1 MPSDKKLLFVISFI
15 LLTGMINPGISIS
28 GSSQHGRQVKNR
40 SKQTDSLQILDS
52 LVNEYRISNN
62 RISISYARK
71 AVGLAGRINSPE
83 LLVKAYILM
92 GMSFT
97 PSEKDSSYIY
107 YNKALNLAIEENLER
122 QKSGI
127 LFNIALL
134 YNDAC
139 NNKTALVFLDS
150 ALRIAELNH
159 DYQYISNIYLVLG
172 NVKYEMKDV
181 SGARLMYQKG
191 YRIAKANSLYRQ
203 MGVALGNLASYEK
216 NPRSAFNM
224 QKEALGML
232 EYCKGAEQEKA
243 NILVNIGYDH
253 ANPDSAI
260 YYYKSALLLVKNC
273 NLPEIEMGTYNN
285 MAYSYLEKGDI
296 KFARSCLIDHAIPVA
311 LKGNNQDWLSTLY
324 DSYADILMESGEY
337 KEAAT
342 YQKKALESR
351 TEADLKAA
359 SGQVRLLAALFDM
372 KSKDRELFIQHIQL
386 QQIKLWLIIA
396 VLVILII
403 LSGIIWLAQR
413 NRMKLQ
419 RQNIVAARRIIGME
433 EDQKGR
439 TARELH
445 DITGQFVL
453 SITDQIAKIDF
464 PDPDIKN
471 QLIEK
476 IEDTRQSLRVLSH
489 KMNKVMIEQSSFEE
503 LVFGLC
509 EDIHKLTGLQIDLE
523 LPEEQRVFSQE
534 IVLHSFRIIQEL
546 LMNAGKYVK
555 EGQVRIRVKVIKN
568 LLQISYIDNGPG
580 FDPAMVKGKGM
591 GIMNIYERAR
601 LLNGK
606 VNLSSLPG
614 SGSSW
619 EIIIPLSIKQA

>member
-1 MPSDKKLLFVISFI
+1 
-15 LLTGMINPGISIS
+15 
-28 GSSQHGRQVKNR
+28 
-40 SKQTDSLQILDS
+40 
-52 LVNEYRISNN
+52 
-62 RISISYARK
+62 
-71 AVGLAGRINSPE
+71 
-83 LLVKAYILM
+83 
-92 GMSFT
+92 
-97 PSEKDSSYIY
+97 
-107 YNKALNLAIEENLER
+107 
-122 QKSGI
+122 
-127 LFNIALL
+127 
-134 YNDAC
+134 
-139 NNKTALVFLDS
+139 
-150 ALRIAELNH
+150 
-159 DYQYISNIYLVLG
+159 
-172 NVKYEMKDV
+172 
-181 SGARLMYQKG
+181 
-191 YRIAKANSLYRQ
+191 
-203 MGVALGNLASYEK
+203 
-216 NPRSAFNM
+216 
-224 QKEALGML
+224 
-232 EYCKGAEQEKA
+232 
-243 NILVNIGYDH
+243 
-253 ANPDSAI
+253 
-260 YYYKSALLLVKNC
+260 
-273 NLPEIEMGTYNN
+273 MGTYNN

-311 LKGNNQDWLSTLY
+311 VKGNNQDWLSTLY

-337 KEAAT
+337 KESAT

-351 TEADLKAA
+351 TEADLKTA

-489 KMNKVMIEQSSFEE
+489 KMNKVMVEQSSFEE